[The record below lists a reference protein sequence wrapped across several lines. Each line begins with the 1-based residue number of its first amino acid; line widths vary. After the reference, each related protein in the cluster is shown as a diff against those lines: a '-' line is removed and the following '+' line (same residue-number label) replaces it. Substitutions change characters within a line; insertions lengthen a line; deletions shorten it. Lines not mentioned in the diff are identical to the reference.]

1 MQAGAR
7 VAVATVIALLLMSGQ
22 RVSAEQ
28 DGVLKPLDRPDPNS
42 VSVSTPE
49 VESGDAYFYFY
60 KAGVSYQR
68 AFSDLDECRMY
79 SLQAQLTPV
88 PPKFIPLGSD
98 AVKSESTDRA
108 AAQFGLVGLL
118 IIGPIIRSGEE
129 DAAEASNR
137 RCMMYKGYGRYG
149 TSRASWKQL
158 KAGTEAERLARLALI
173 ASGRPPAAGA
183 IGP

>member
-1 MQAGAR
+1 
-7 VAVATVIALLLMSGQ
+7 MSGQ
-22 RVSAEQ
+22 RVRAEQ
-28 DGVLKPLDRPDPNS
+28 DDVLRPLDRPDPSS
-42 VSVSTPE
+42 VGVPRPE
-49 VESGDAYFYFY
+49 VASSDDYFYFY
-60 KAGVSYQR
+60 KTGVSYQR

-88 PPKFIPLGSD
+88 PPKFIPLGSA
-98 AVKSESTDRA
+98 AVKSEGTARV

-118 IIGPIIRSGEE
+118 VIGPIIESGEE

-137 RCMMYKGYGRYG
+137 RCMMYKGYSRFG
-149 TSRASWKQL
+149 TSRASWKQI

-173 ASGRPPAAGA
+173 ASVPPPSAGA